1 MRFMRIACGILLC
14 AALSASRPAVSFGES
29 DDKTS
34 GESGRKTRV
43 FLALFGGPQ
52 SYAMSDI
59 NRGIDQDNRLLT
71 GSGFTAKKIGGG
83 TGFGAGVWVWPSSKL
98 CLLFDYNRL
107 PASASSSGLVNGT
120 VPIDETVSAPANALT
135 ATFGYFRSWKA
146 IRYGIGGG
154 GGYYICNGK
163 VDARIGNTRFSYDL
177 DGKGLG
183 AHALALADIA
193 VSTGLH
199 FEIALGYR
207 SAKSGDLK
215 SNGSTVTLADGSRIR
230 ADWSGVTTRFGFS
243 IPFDPG
249 AYPVHAGAN

>member
-1 MRFMRIACGILLC
+1 MRIACGILLC

-52 SYAMSDI
+52 FLRDVRHQPR
-59 NRGIDQDNRLLT
+59 NRPRQPVAHGIRL
-71 GSGFTAKKIGGG
+71 TAKKIGGG
-83 TGFGAGVWVWPSSKL
+83 TGFGAGVWVW
-98 CLLFDYNRL
+98 
-107 PASASSSGLVNGT
+107 ASSSFAFCSITTACRERFELRFGQRNRA
-120 VPIDETVSAPANALT
+120 IDETVSAPANALT

-193 VSTGLH
+193 VSTD
-199 FEIALGYR
+199 FISKSP
-207 SAKSGDLK
+207 SAIGPRRAVI
-215 SNGSTVTLADGSRIR
+215 SNPTARR
-230 ADWSGVTTRFGFS
+230 
-243 IPFDPG
+243 
-249 AYPVHAGAN
+249 

>member
-1 MRFMRIACGILLC
+1 
-14 AALSASRPAVSFGES
+14 
-29 DDKTS
+29 
-34 GESGRKTRV
+34 
-43 FLALFGGPQ
+43 
-52 SYAMSDI
+52 
-59 NRGIDQDNRLLT
+59 
-71 GSGFTAKKIGGG
+71 
-83 TGFGAGVWVWPSSKL
+83 
-98 CLLFDYNRL
+98 
-107 PASASSSGLVNGT
+107 LVNGT

-135 ATFGYFRSWKA
+135 ATFGYFRSGKRSA
-146 IRYGIGGG
+146 TDRGG

-215 SNGSTVTLADGSRIR
+215 SNGSTVTLARWLPNPGRLER
-230 ADWSGVTTRFGFS
+230 VTTRFGFS

-249 AYPVHAGAN
+249 CVPVHAGAN